1 MMKLLSSASIKET
14 LELAMANQKDVD
26 FYLCG
31 GQSFCGQVSA
41 VSDHS
46 VIVSRL
52 AGKEF
57 FDAQIKL
64 QDISAISLR
73 VREEL

>member
-1 MMKLLSSASIKET
+1 MELLSSASIKET
-14 LELAMANQKDVD
+14 LEQAMAQKKDVE

-31 GQSFCGQVSA
+31 GQNFRGQVSG

-52 AGKEF
+52 AGKEYY
-57 FDAQIKL
+57 DAQVKL
-64 QDISAISLR
+64 QDISAISLK
-73 VREEL
+73 VREK

>member
-1 MMKLLSSASIKET
+1 MKLSSASIKET
-14 LELAMANQKDVD
+14 LEQAMAQKKDVE

-31 GQSFCGQVSA
+31 GQNFRGQVSA

-52 AGKEF
+52 AGKEYY
-57 FDAQIKL
+57 DAQIKL
-64 QDISAISLR
+64 QDISAISLKM
-73 VREEL
+73 REK